1 MPPLQVE
8 SVTETA
14 DMLALLR
21 EAPRRRVVSYLV
33 LPDGFEGPCVCE
45 FPGDALQGNARVV
58 AIIGEG
64 GTARPVLD
72 QAYEAD
78 LAKDGPAWEALP
90 LRYGPHCSMWVLPD
104 HPETPTV
111 PGMP

>member
-1 MPPLQVE
+1 MAPLQVQN
-8 SVTETA
+8 VTETA

-45 FPGDALQGNARVV
+45 FPGEALQGNARVV
-58 AIIGEG
+58 AIIADG
-64 GTARPVLD
+64 GTARPILD

-78 LAKDGPAWEALP
+78 LAKGGTAWETLP
-90 LRYGPHCSMWVLPD
+90 VRYGPHCSMWVLSD
-104 HPETPTV
+104 HAEAPTG
-111 PGMP
+111 PGTV